1 MATASTTVTT
11 SGTTVSN
18 IWRIVQGELAQGLQF
33 ENDEWNMVDDFVPP
47 EDLPW
52 SARSVTIPIDIIE
65 GAGIAS
71 IPEGGVEARE
81 SSPNA
86 REITITMQQFN
97 GRFNASNLAE
107 YGDKAEAQVEKQLK
121 FQGANKLRDLS
132 RHFSDYF
139 HGTSNAYLAQAS
151 STQTQTTMSIT
162 LQGGYGVSGITDA
175 AFLAN
180 KFRVSDWIAVIN
192 GGSLVTNAIG
202 QITTIVASVPRLVVV
217 FNGSTTV
224 TSADYIVKANSKGN
238 TTIAHTDYSRGL
250 VGMVD
255 ITTTA
260 SVHGLSSSTDAN
272 WDVAYSDTAT
282 ARFNGLDIIRA
293 EDEIGNEG
301 GGKVNTI
308 LIDQGVRR
316 DWINYERQAL
326 RYSDPMAMETDGSIK
341 SKGRKIIAS
350 KRVPPGYVYAFDKS
364 ALSKWTLLPKPDGKF
379 SWGDGKEYID
389 ENAKVFRIDM
399 PVALVCRNRKKFS
412 YFTNKQTA

>member
-1 MATASTTVTT
+1 MSTAATAVTT
-11 SGTTVSN
+11 GGTDVN
-18 IWRIVQGELAQGLQF
+18 KIWRIVQGDLAQGIQF
-33 ENDEWNMVDDFVPP
+33 ENDEWNMVDDFVVP
-47 EDLPW
+47 EDLPF
-52 SARSVTIPIDIIE
+52 SARSVTIPVDMIE

-97 GRFNASNLAE
+97 GRFNASRLSMYA
-107 YGDKAEAQVEKQLK
+107 DKSEAQVEKQLK
-121 FQGANKLRDLS
+121 FQGAHKLRDLS

-139 HGTSNAYLAQAS
+139 YGTSNAYLAQAS
-151 STQTQTTMSIT
+151 ATQTATTMTIT
-162 LQGGYGVSGITDA
+162 LQGGYGVSGITDGT
-175 AFLAN
+175 FISQ
-180 KFRVSDWIAVIN
+180 KFKVSDWIAVIN
-192 GGSLVTNAIG
+192 GGTLVANGIG
-202 QITTIVASVPRLVVV
+202 QITAVTAAPRIVVV
-217 FNGSTTV
+217 FNGSCTV

-260 SVHGLSSSTDAN
+260 SVHSLSSSTDAN
-272 WDVAYSDTAT
+272 WDVAYADTST
-282 ARFNGLDIIRA
+282 ARFNGLEVIRA
-293 EDEIGNEG
+293 EDEIANEG
-301 GGKVNTI
+301 GGKVTHI

-326 RYSDPMAMETDGSIK
+326 RFSDPMSMETDGNIK
-341 SKGRKIIAS
+341 SKGRKILPS
-350 KRVPPGYVYAFDKS
+350 KRVPPGYVYCFDKS

-389 ENAKVFRIDM
+389 ENAVVFRIDM
-399 PVALVCRNRKKFS
+399 PVALVCRNRKKFA
-412 YFTNKQTA
+412 YFTGKQTA